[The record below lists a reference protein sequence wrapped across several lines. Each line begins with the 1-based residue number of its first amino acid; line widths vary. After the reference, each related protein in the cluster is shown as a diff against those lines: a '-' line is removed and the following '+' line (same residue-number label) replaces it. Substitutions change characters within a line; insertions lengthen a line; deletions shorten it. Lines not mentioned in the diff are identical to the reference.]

1 MSDVTNAPMQPGTPP
16 PDEFLRRLSSAGVP
30 HLYCNGFGIAYS
42 PSDATIFLNLNDS
55 VVGRVSLSHET
66 LRSLAIKLREGID
79 QFEKAVGMS
88 LPSSDE
94 LSERLQVSGTATNPS
109 SK

>member
-1 MSDVTNAPMQPGTPP
+1 MSDVTNAPMQPGNLP
-16 PDEFLRRLSSAGVP
+16 PDDFLRRLSSVGVP
-30 HLYCNGFGIAYS
+30 HIYCNGFGIAYS
-42 PSDATIFLNLNDS
+42 PSDATIFLNLNDNL
-55 VVGRVSLSHET
+55 VGRVSFSHET

-79 QFEKAVGMS
+79 QFEKAVGIT

-94 LSERLQVSGTATNPS
+94 LSERLQAAGVDKNPG